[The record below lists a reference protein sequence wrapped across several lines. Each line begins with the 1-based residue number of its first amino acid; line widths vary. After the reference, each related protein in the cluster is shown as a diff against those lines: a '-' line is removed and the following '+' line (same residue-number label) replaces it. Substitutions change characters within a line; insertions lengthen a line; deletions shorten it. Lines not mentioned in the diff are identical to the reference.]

1 MASRYRRV
9 NIDGQSLFRT
19 ETRTTAAAL
28 LPGTAAIINGEDV
41 FAQATALTGR
51 LYIIDCAY
59 HQGLGIRDVV
69 PEGDSAV
76 GNYVEEGR
84 ELALLCVP
92 GAYKKDS
99 QLGGFADVQ
108 NLHNAHQVVNDF
120 HPDLLIAQLNNLTV
134 DFSPELTPPNTP
146 PPRPGAPPVFEP
158 FLASSRWPLT
168 TPTR

>member
-9 NIDGQSLFRT
+9 NIDGQSLYKT

-28 LPGTAAIINGEDV
+28 LPGTAAIINGEDE

-59 HQGLGIRDVV
+59 HQGLGIRDVI

-99 QLGGFADVQ
+99 PIKLGAAGQFTLATDDTDAVIGYSQ
-108 NLHNAHQVVNDF
+108 DEATIAAGATDF
-120 HPDLLIAQLNNLTV
+120 IRVRMRVGTAAAV
-134 DFSPELTPPNTP
+134 A
-146 PPRPGAPPVFEP
+146 GA
-158 FLASSRWPLT
+158 
-168 TPTR
+168 